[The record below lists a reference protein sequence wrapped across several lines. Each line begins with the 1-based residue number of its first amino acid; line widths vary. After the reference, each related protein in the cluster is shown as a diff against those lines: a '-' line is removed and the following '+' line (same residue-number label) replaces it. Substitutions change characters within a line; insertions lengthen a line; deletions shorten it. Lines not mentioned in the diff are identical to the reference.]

1 MQPTILIIHQGAI
14 GDLVLSL
21 PALHAI
27 RSAFPGQRVE
37 VMGYPTTLSLIHK
50 RFYADGIASIDR
62 AGMASLYVHDNEIA
76 SDIQAYLEQFERIY
90 VFGGRGQEVLVNNM
104 RSLLA
109 CEVRRIPCVPN
120 DAGEHVVDFQLRQL
134 GLPLLSAV
142 PRLFLLPD
150 DFDQADRF
158 LELYEASLVN
168 QPLVAV
174 HPGSGGSRKNWPAA
188 HFAAFMGI
196 MQQRTGCTFL
206 VISGPADAEPVQQL
220 MHQIAPVPVIVAREL
235 ALPVLAAVL
244 GRCRLFVGND
254 SGITHIAAAMGTGTL
269 AFFGSTDQAVWGP
282 RGERVCIMGP
292 GSLEQASIWASPD
305 EAVAQAL
312 GML

>member
-1 MQPTILIIHQGAI
+1 MQRTILIIHQGAI

-21 PALHAI
+21 PAFHAI
-27 RSAFPGQRVE
+27 RSAFPGQHVE

-50 RFYADGIASIDR
+50 RFYADSIASIDR
-62 AGMASLYVHDNEIA
+62 AGMASLYVNDHEIA
-76 SDIQAYLEQFERIY
+76 HDIKAYLEQFERIY
-90 VFGGRGQEVLVNNM
+90 VFGGSGQEVLVNNM
-104 RSLLA
+104 RSMLA
-109 CEVRRIPCVPN
+109 SDVRRIACVPN
-120 DAGEHVVDFQLRQL
+120 TTGEHVVDFQLRQL
-134 GLPLLSAV
+134 GLPLPSVL
-142 PRLFLLPD
+142 PRLFLLPE

-158 LELYEASLVN
+158 LELYEVSIVN

-174 HPGSGGSRKNWPAA
+174 HPGSGGSRKNWPVA
-188 HFAAFMGI
+188 HFAAFMSV

-206 VISGPADAEPVQQL
+206 VISGPADTAPVQQL
-220 MHQIAPVPVIVAREL
+220 MNQAAPIPVIVVREL

-244 GRCRLFVGND
+244 GRCRLLVGND

-292 GSLEQASIWASPD
+292 RDPEQDSIWASPD

-312 GML
+312 GMI